1 MINVLKRLNL
11 PFFVKNRINIKK
23 TEKRYVQ
30 MILEYGMIWME
41 TEEYQKEVE
50 HV

>member
-11 PFFVKNRINIKK
+11 PFFCKKSDKYKK